1 VIIQI
6 CHGKMMAPLQDSQ
19 RIVGVAI
26 QPIKVIARSCK
37 GTFFFLQT
45 RISSQ
50 TPSRQ

>member
-6 CHGKMMAPLQDSQ
+6 RHGKTMAPFQDSQ
-19 RIVGVAI
+19 RIVGNAI
-26 QPIKVIARSCK
+26 QPIKVIVRVCK